1 MTRHYI
7 VASLGRGRHTA
18 THTFEHSP
26 TKQRFGYPHHETG
39 VCPISARGPE
49 CEARDV
55 FVKPSLFR
63 PYRAAVEVGML
74 VFLYAVYEAVR
85 GAGDASLSVA
95 RDHTSDIVALERV
108 LHMFSERTVQ
118 EWSRGVPYLPALLGV
133 AYMTLHFGATALAVR
148 WVYRERP
155 QAFPLVR
162 TTLIASTAL
171 ALAGYVLYP
180 AAPPRLAG
188 LGFSDTVTTHTGL
201 NLSSDLLG
209 SFYNPTAAVPSLH
222 FGYALIVG
230 VVLLT
235 LAHRWWVRVLGAVY
249 PAFMLFD
256 IVATANHFWFDAA
269 AGGAVVVAGW
279 WIARALLRGSPAAPQ
294 LQAVPA

>member
-1 MTRHYI
+1 MLVKSILSR
-7 VASLGRGRHTA
+7 
-18 THTFEHSP
+18 
-26 TKQRFGYPHHETG
+26 PH
-39 VCPISARGPE
+39 
-49 CEARDV
+49 
-55 FVKPSLFR
+55 
-63 PYRAAVEVGML
+63 RAAAEVGIL
-74 VFLYAVYEAVR
+74 VLLYGVYEVVR
-85 GAGDASLSVA
+85 GAGDTSLSAA
-95 RDHTSDIVALERV
+95 RDHTADIVALERG
-108 LHMFSERTVQ
+108 LHVFSERTVQ
-118 EWSRGVPYLPALLGV
+118 EWSRGVPFLPALLGV

-155 QAFPLVR
+155 DAFPLVR

-209 SFYNPTAAVPSLH
+209 SFYNPVAAVPSLH
-222 FGYALIVG
+222 FGYAFIVG
-230 VVLLT
+230 VAVLT
-235 LAHRWWVRVLGAVY
+235 LARRRWVRVLGAAY

-256 IVATANHFWFDAA
+256 IVATGNHFWFDAA

-279 WIARALLRGSPAAPQ
+279 WIARALLRESPAAAK
-294 LQAVPA
+294 LRALPA